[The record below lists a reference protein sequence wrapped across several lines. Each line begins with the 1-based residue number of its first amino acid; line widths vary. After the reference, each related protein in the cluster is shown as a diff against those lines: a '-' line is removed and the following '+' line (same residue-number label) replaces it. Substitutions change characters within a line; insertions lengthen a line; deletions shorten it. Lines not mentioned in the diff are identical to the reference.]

1 MCACT
6 CASGPWAIH
15 AHMDTYAHTHAHV
28 CKEIE
33 YDRSCFYLLY
43 FYFIFYFC
51 WQRRRGLG
59 SPRVRARQAHHRT
72 GLRVR
77 ASRRA
82 CDCKHQTCIQIHPRV
97 AHACTRPVLVYL
109 HSSSAYY
116 SITCGIPSITPPL
129 PSCRLEHTHTN
140 MYLQNPASSEQCA
153 QEVMRYVPRGGR
165 GEVTCWHRCVCVR
178 VHGT

>member
-1 MCACT
+1 VCVCMCACT

-129 PSCRLEHTHTN
+129 PSCRLEHTHTSIHTRTACPCCA
-140 MYLQNPASSEQCA
+140 LPSGIRHRPA
-153 QEVMRYVPRGGR
+153 V
-165 GEVTCWHRCVCVR
+165 CVCVC
-178 VHGT
+178 VCVCVGW